1 MASPTWGLGSLTGI
15 SWVPPLSRYC
25 EELGTALLVGAG
37 GGAEVSS
44 LNHYESKSLVDVMR
58 SPKIRRRSVFL
69 TPAGE

>member
-37 GGAEVSS
+37 G
-44 LNHYESKSLVDVMR
+44 R
-58 SPKIRRRSVFL
+58 SGGVFPEPL
-69 TPAGE
+69 